1 MTDLRNRMIRQMEL
15 YRLAP
20 STQTVY
26 LWHIRQLAAFHQ
38 CPPDQL
44 TPQQIQDFLHH
55 LLTERQ
61 LAWSTCNQAMCA
73 FVFFYRQV
81 LKWDAVRLNLP
92 PRKREQ
98 KLPQVW
104 GRPALRQLLEA
115 PVQLKHRVMLMTV
128 YGAGLRVGEAV
139 GLQTRDI
146 DSGRGA
152 IRVRQGK
159 GHKDRQ
165 TLLSPRLLRELRG
178 YWQTYRLHTS
188 SPWLFIG
195 PDPQR
200 PLTVSSLQKIYQ
212 DACRL
217 IGEHTK
223 GGIHSLRHS
232 FATHLLEAGVDVRRI
247 QRLMGH
253 RSIKTTSGYL
263 QVTQQQL
270 LSVKSPLDL
279 LDVSQG

>member
-1 MTDLRNRMIRQMEL
+1 MTALRTRMIRQMQL

-20 STQTVY
+20 RTQTVY
-26 LWHIRQLAAFHQ
+26 LWHMRKLAAFHQ

-44 TPQQIQDFLHH
+44 TPRQIQDFLHH

-81 LKWDAVRLNLP
+81 LKWDAVRLDLP

-104 GRPALRQLLEA
+104 SRPALRQLLEA
-115 PVQLKHRVMLMTV
+115 PAQLKHRVMLMTV

-146 DSGRGA
+146 DSDRGA
-152 IRVRQGK
+152 LRVRQGK

-165 TLLSPRLLRELRG
+165 TLLSPRLIRELRR
-178 YWQTYRLHTS
+178 YWQACRLHTP

-200 PLTVSSLQKIYQ
+200 PLTVSSLQKVYHH
-212 DACRL
+212 ACRQ
-217 IGEHTK
+217 IGEHAK

-247 QRLMGH
+247 GHLMGH
-253 RSIKTTSGYL
+253 RSIKTTSRYL
-263 QVTQQQL
+263 QVTQLQL